1 MITTHWAIIP
11 LLFAVGFYAG
21 IGISVLM
28 VNASRKFYDTQ
39 QKGTQP

>member
-1 MITTHWAIIP
+1 MITTHWMFLA
-11 LLFAVGFYAG
+11 LTFVVGFYAG
-21 IGISVLM
+21 IGISVLI